1 MKHINNSKKLKKNM
15 KGGLV
20 CTNKDISNSVDIKKS
35 FNTIMIKMIGNNYCY
50 NSVKSVVACI
60 INSEQIDASSPIIQN
75 LDTLNLDAQW
85 EEGVVVKTV
94 DFQNR
99 TTTYETVTYESLYK
113 PDNEYSKASKA
124 SILRLFYDLKSLNN
138 LEPEFAPILVKVKEI
153 NKHKPPQT
161 KHTQPKAGGATKT
174 EHPKIVSDDYRR
186 TILSVAVTKITE
198 NGFHDEHYILKM
210 SSNANNTQGYRDEA
224 EIYKKLEGSEVY
236 KRNNVVKYYGSGQYH
251 HESGGSLSFGTDSS
265 CIITFSD
272 EQWKGIFDNT
282 ESLNNEGFYILL
294 ENTLGYYDYE
304 DYVKL
309 GQLNKLDYDISKSF
323 VNIYNTLENAKNK
336 AKFFHGDFHN
346 NNVKINKELNVKL
359 FDFDYSGI
367 LGVNGYISKNIQNYK
382 LKDNNNLIFQSDN
395 PNNVDLQKF
404 LFWFDIFR
412 MWLSTCKTL
421 KKLVTINTTPTTDLN
436 KMVHVF
442 NNWFHTKYD
451 QQWHE
456 YFMNDYFYNNI
467 YSQKDQVIT
476 EDNIAKAPND
486 FFDIGSLNSKTLVI
500 GEKTLSEAFSESIPL
515 SSDSYMNNTIVID
528 AENPDFV
535 LATSDDL
542 RSMVVGEK
550 GGGGKSA
557 NTKTNYKKYGKFDVV
572 LHNETYKMRVIWKYN
587 RQFFIKRLNGTYEK
601 ISKKNIKM

>member
-20 CTNKDISNSVDIKKS
+20 CTNKDISNSVDSKKS

-75 LDTLNLDAQW
+75 LDAQW
-85 EEGVVVKTV
+85 NEGVVVKTV
-94 DFQNR
+94 DFQNG

-113 PDNEYSKASKA
+113 PDKESSENSENSKA

-138 LEPEFAPILVKVKEI
+138 PKPEFAPILVKVKEI

-198 NGFHDEHYILKM
+198 NGFNDEHYILKM
-210 SSNANNTQGYRDEA
+210 SSNENSTKGYQDEA
-224 EIYKKLEGSEVY
+224 EIYKKLKTISGVS
-236 KRNNVVKYYGSGQYH
+236 NNVVEYYGSGEYH
-251 HESGGSLSFGTDSS
+251 HVNGGSLTLGTDSGNS
-265 CIITFSD
+265 ITFSN
-272 EQWKGIFDNT
+272 EQWQGIFDIT
-282 ESLNNEGFYILL
+282 ESLGDKGFYILL

-309 GQLNKLDYDISKSF
+309 GYDISASF
-323 VNIYNTLENAKNK
+323 VNIYKTLENAKNK

-367 LGVNGYISKNIQNYK
+367 LGVNGYISNNIQNYK
-382 LKDNNNLIFQSDN
+382 LKYNNNLIFQSYNPINTSSKIDN
-395 PNNVDLQKF
+395 SELPKF

-421 KKLVTINTTPTTDLN
+421 KKLVTINITLPTTDLN

-476 EDNIAKAPND
+476 KDDIAKAPND

-515 SSDSYMNNTIVID
+515 SSDNDMNKTIVID
-528 AENPDFV
+528 AENPNFV
-535 LATSDDL
+535 FATSADL
-542 RSMVVGEK
+542 KSMVVNGQE
-550 GGGGKSA
+550 GGGKSA

-572 LHNETYKMRVIWKYN
+572 LHNETYKMRVVWKYN
-587 RQFFIKRLNGTYEK
+587 RQFFIKRQNGTYEK